1 MLLLASRRVRMDDS
15 QAGVTPRG
23 VQWKCRVYD
32 EPAEGHFSSAAR
44 GGGLLSAVC
53 CVLCAVCCVMGD
65 ERCQGAERRVK
76 IQVSAPKRGAQERA
90 VCLLLVL

>member
-44 GGGLLSAVC
+44 GGGLL
-53 CVLCAVCCVMGD
+53 CAVCCVVGD